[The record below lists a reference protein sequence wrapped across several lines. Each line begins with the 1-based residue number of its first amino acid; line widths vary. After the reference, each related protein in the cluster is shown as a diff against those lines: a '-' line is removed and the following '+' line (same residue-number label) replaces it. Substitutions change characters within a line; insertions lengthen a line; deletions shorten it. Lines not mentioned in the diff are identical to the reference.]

1 MLPDVNWIA
10 AVVAGILGFMP
21 GALWYSPVL
30 FLNAWQRETGLTGQE
45 KGLPFPARLAT
56 GTALSIVAALAFA
69 FLLGPWPTLKFAVAA
84 ALAVG
89 IAFITTAFGIQYVFE
104 GKSVK
109 LTLINGGYHVV
120 QFLIY
125 AVILGLWH

>member
-1 MLPDVNWIA
+1 MTEVNWIA
-10 AVVAGILGFMP
+10 AIVAGIVGFMP
-21 GALWYSPVL
+21 GALWYSPVM
-30 FLNAWQRETGLTGQE
+30 FLTAWQRETGLTGQE
-45 KGLPFPARLAT
+45 GGMSFPARLAT
-56 GTALSIVAALAFA
+56 GMALSVIAALAFA
-69 FLLGPWPTLKFAVAA
+69 YLVGPLPTLKFAIAA

-125 AVILGLWH
+125 AIILGLWH